1 MKAHSLIYQSL
12 FLLYP
17 PLGTQTLISPTTTI
31 VSIKKRKL
39 AVLHELYFRHVN
51 SSNKII

>member
-17 PLGTQTLISPTTTI
+17 LPRTQVLISLATTI

-39 AVLHELYFRHVN
+39 AVLHELDSRHVN
-51 SSNKII
+51 SSNKSI